1 MSVEIFTVMKITDL
15 SKQMSEESI
24 WTNCFLVIWSFSRSG
39 LLSFLRGFPSRSW
52 MFPEGNQDPMDLGCL
67 GMHVRTQALLG
78 YVGPSANSFLAPV
91 YNLGSEV
98 FTSYLWQIERSH
110 GRMRRGR
117 KAKEWTTV
125 GNIFPSAYAAPT
137 SALRMLCSVTCI
149 DIEA

>member
-1 MSVEIFTVMKITDL
+1 
-15 SKQMSEESI
+15 
-24 WTNCFLVIWSFSRSG
+24 
-39 LLSFLRGFPSRSW
+39 
-52 MFPEGNQDPMDLGCL
+52 MDLGWL
-67 GMHVRTQALLG
+67 GMRVRTQALLG

-117 KAKEWTTV
+117 KAKEWTAV
-125 GNIFPSAYAAPT
+125 GNIFPSAYAALT
-137 SALRMLCSVTCI
+137 FALRMLCSVTCI